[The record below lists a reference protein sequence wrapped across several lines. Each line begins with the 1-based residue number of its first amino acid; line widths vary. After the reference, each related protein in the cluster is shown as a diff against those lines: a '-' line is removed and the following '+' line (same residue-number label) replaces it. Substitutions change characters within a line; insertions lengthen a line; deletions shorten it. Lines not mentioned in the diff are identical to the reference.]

1 MRHLTAILIK
11 FVAITAVLYLAL
23 ELVMDGGVFVDAL
36 IMGAIVTVV
45 SYVLGDLMVLPAAGN
60 SVAVFDDIIL
70 SAILVWVLGMVF
82 NNAAGVFVNA
92 LVISVVFAIAEWFF
106 HIYMNEKVLVTRMKN
121 PNHA

>member
-60 SVAVFDDIIL
+60 SVAVFGDIIL

>member
-60 SVAVFDDIIL
+60 SVAVFGDIIL

-82 NNAAGVFVNA
+82 NNAAGIFVNA